1 MPFVIIEVNR
11 CNVCMFYNPHVMFVC
26 FIIHS
31 PSTDERLPD
40 LMWCREPFME
50 MLNEIEDIDK

>member
-1 MPFVIIEVNR
+1 
-11 CNVCMFYNPHVMFVC
+11 MFLC

-31 PSTDERLPD
+31 PSADERLPD
-40 LMWCREPFME
+40 LVWCREPFME